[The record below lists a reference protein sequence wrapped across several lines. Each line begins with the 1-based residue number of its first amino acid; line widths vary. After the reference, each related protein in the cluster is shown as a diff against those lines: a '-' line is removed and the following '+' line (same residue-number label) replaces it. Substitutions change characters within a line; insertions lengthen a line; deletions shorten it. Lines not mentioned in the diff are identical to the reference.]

1 MAHDL
6 RAKTCRLG
14 KHSSFQARPLS
25 RLLPRFSRISLL
37 ACCLLLLP
45 FVARSQD
52 GRFEVQNTST
62 FLEDG
67 VYYVTAWLDYT
78 LSAEA
83 LEALES
89 GVALTFE
96 LQIELT
102 RRRRFWVDPEIATL
116 VQTDELQYHALS
128 ERYIVKNLNSGGQNT
143 FATLFSALSVIG
155 RVVELPIIDAALLD
169 PDATYNIRIRAV
181 LDQNR
186 LPGPLRL
193 FALWQDGFKLES
205 DWYGW
210 SLSE

>member
-6 RAKTCRLG
+6 WAKICRLG
-14 KHSSFQARPLS
+14 KHSSFQARPLN
-25 RLLPRFSRISLL
+25 RLLQRFSYISLL

-52 GRFEVQNTST
+52 GRFEVQNVST

-67 VYYVTAWLDYT
+67 VYYVTGWLDYT

-102 RRRRFWVDPEIATL
+102 RGRRFWVDPEIAKL

-155 RVVELPIIDAALLD
+155 RVVKLPIIDAALLD
-169 PDATYNIRIRAV
+169 PDATYNVRIRAV

-210 SLSE
+210 LLSE

>member
-1 MAHDL
+1 MAHDS

-14 KHSSFQARPLS
+14 KHSSFQSGPLN
-25 RLLPRFSRISLL
+25 RLLPRFSPISLL

-45 FVARSQD
+45 FIAESQD
-52 GRFEVQNTST
+52 GRFAVQNTNT

-102 RRRRFWVDPEIATL
+102 RERRFWVDSEIARL

-128 ERYIVKNLNSGGQNT
+128 ERYIKKNLNSGGQNT
-143 FATLFSALSVIG
+143 FATLLSALGAIG

-169 PDATYNIRIRAV
+169 PDATYNVQIRAV

>member
-14 KHSSFQARPLS
+14 KHSSFQARPLN

-78 LSAEA
+78 LSSEA

-102 RRRRFWVDPEIATL
+102 RERRFWVDPEIARL

-169 PDATYNIRIRAV
+169 PDATYNVRIRAV

-205 DWYGW
+205 DWYEW

>member
-1 MAHDL
+1 MHDL
-6 RAKTCRLG
+6 QAKTCRLG
-14 KHSSFQARPLS
+14 KHSSSQGRPLNRS
-25 RLLPRFSRISLL
+25 LPRFSRTSLL

-45 FVARSQD
+45 LAARCQD
-52 GRFEVQNTST
+52 GRFEVQYKEA

-78 LSAEA
+78 LSSEA
-83 LEALES
+83 LKALNS

-96 LQIELT
+96 LQIQLT
-102 RRRRFWVDPEIATL
+102 HRRRFLVDPVIAKL

-128 ERYIVKNLNSGGQNT
+128 DRYIVKNINSGGQNT
-143 FATLFSALSVIG
+143 YATLLSALTAMG
-155 RVVELPIIDAALLD
+155 RVVNLPIIDAALLD
-169 PDATYNIRIRAV
+169 PDATYNVQIRAV

-210 SLSE
+210 LLSE

>member
-14 KHSSFQARPLS
+14 KYSSFQARPLN

-102 RRRRFWVDPEIATL
+102 RTRRFWVDPEIATL
-116 VQTDELQYHALS
+116 
-128 ERYIVKNLNSGGQNT
+128 
-143 FATLFSALSVIG
+143 
-155 RVVELPIIDAALLD
+155 
-169 PDATYNIRIRAV
+169 
-181 LDQNR
+181 
-186 LPGPLRL
+186 
-193 FALWQDGFKLES
+193 
-205 DWYGW
+205 
-210 SLSE
+210 

>member
-6 RAKTCRLG
+6 RAKICRLG
-14 KHSSFQARPLS
+14 KHSSFQARPLN

-37 ACCLLLLP
+37 AYCLLLLP

-78 LSAEA
+78 LSSEA

-102 RRRRFWVDPEIATL
+102 RERRFWVDPEIARL

-169 PDATYNIRIRAV
+169 PDATYNVQIRAV

>member
-6 RAKTCRLG
+6 RAKICRLG
-14 KHSSFQARPLS
+14 KHSSFQARPLN

-78 LSAEA
+78 LSSEA

-89 GVALTFE
+89 GVALTF
-96 LQIELT
+96 
-102 RRRRFWVDPEIATL
+102 
-116 VQTDELQYHALS
+116 
-128 ERYIVKNLNSGGQNT
+128 
-143 FATLFSALSVIG
+143 
-155 RVVELPIIDAALLD
+155 
-169 PDATYNIRIRAV
+169 
-181 LDQNR
+181 
-186 LPGPLRL
+186 
-193 FALWQDGFKLES
+193 
-205 DWYGW
+205 
-210 SLSE
+210 

>member
-1 MAHDL
+1 M
-6 RAKTCRLG
+6 
-14 KHSSFQARPLS
+14 
-25 RLLPRFSRISLL
+25 
-37 ACCLLLLP
+37 
-45 FVARSQD
+45 
-52 GRFEVQNTST
+52 
-62 FLEDG
+62 
-67 VYYVTAWLDYT
+67 
-78 LSAEA
+78 
-83 LEALES
+83 
-89 GVALTFE
+89 TFE

-102 RRRRFWVDPEIATL
+102 RSRRFWVDPEIAKL

-128 ERYIVKNLNSGGQNT
+128 ERYIVKNLNCGGQNT